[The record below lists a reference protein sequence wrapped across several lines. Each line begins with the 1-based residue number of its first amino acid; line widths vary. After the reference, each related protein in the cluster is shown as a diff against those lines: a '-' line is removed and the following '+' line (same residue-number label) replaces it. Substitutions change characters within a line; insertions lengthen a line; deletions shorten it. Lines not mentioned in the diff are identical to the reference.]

1 MKKDLLAI
9 SDFNREEILDLFEK
23 SSDLK
28 EKRQKGIPHQ
38 PLKGKTLGMI
48 FNKHSTRTRISFE
61 VGMFELGGHALFLT
75 GDQLQLNRGETIRDS
90 AQVLSRYLN
99 GILIRTYDH
108 NEVLALAEHATIP
121 VINGLTDFNH
131 PLQILADIFTI
142 KEKLGKIEGV
152 KVAYV
157 GDGNNVAYS
166 WMLGASTM
174 GMNLKIACPKNLQ
187 PPSTP
192 SLGNNGNV
200 EIVEDPY
207 EAVQN
212 ADIIYTDVWISMGDE
227 EDVENKKKLL
237 LPYQINQN
245 LVNAA
250 KKDVMVMHCL
260 PAHREMEITS
270 EVLDGKHSI
279 VFDQAENRLHVQ
291 KAILET
297 LLLKPTQGP

>member
-23 SSDLK
+23 AADLK
-28 EKRQKGIPHQ
+28 EKRRKGIQHL

-48 FNKHSTRTRISFE
+48 FNKNSTRTRISFE

-75 GDQLQLNRGETIRDS
+75 GDQLQLNRGETISDS
-90 AQVLSRYLN
+90 AKVLSRYLS

-108 NEVLALAEHATIP
+108 EEVVALAKHATIP

-131 PLQILADIFTI
+131 PVQILADIFTI
-142 KEKLGKIEGV
+142 KEKLGRIEGV

-166 WMLGASTM
+166 WMTGASVM
-174 GMNLKIACPKNLQ
+174 GMDLTIAAPKSCQ
-187 PPSTP
+187 PQPTP
-192 SLGNNGNV
+192 FIGTKGKV
-200 EIVEDPY
+200 KIVEDPF

-212 ADIIYTDVWISMGDE
+212 ADVIYTDVWISMGDE
-227 EDVENKKKLL
+227 ENAEIKKKLL
-237 LPYQINQN
+237 LPYQINQK
-245 LVNAA
+245 LVDSA

-270 EVLDGKHSI
+270 EVLEGKHSI

-291 KAILET
+291 KAILEK
-297 LLLKPTQGP
+297 LLSPSLP